1 MASSVKTFPSVPAET
16 EQRTTVPATHPSK
29 PKSLAAKLAEI
40 ILTVSHVAKRGT
52 NDFHKYDYATESDVL
67 EAVRRGLAER
77 SVVIVPRCVGVSVLE
92 RERDGKA
99 SMFVT
104 TADMIL
110 TLVDG
115 ESGEVMECPWKGSG
129 EDSGDKGLYKA
140 LTGGNKYFLL
150 KLFMIPTGDD
160 PEKDKRKPKG
170 GQSEAPTPIDPGSD
184 AAVILALADAIGKAT
199 GQKPADVIKAFSS
212 FKGKDKNDPTKE
224 REVFFTD
231 PRKATSLKW
240 LATTR
245 QKLEIENRKLS
256 GSEPGAAEGAA
267 LFGGDDP
274 FAAPCCGG
282 MHAPGEPCPIKK

>member
-1 MASSVKTFPSVPAET
+1 MASSLKVA
-16 EQRTTVPATHPSK
+16 PATAEKIAPAGPASK

-40 ILTVSHVAKRGT
+40 ILTVSHVEKRGT

-77 SVVIVPRCVGVSVLE
+77 SVVIVPRCMGVSILE
-92 RERDGKA
+92 RPRENKA

-170 GQSEAPTPIDPGSD
+170 KTPDVPLDPASD
-184 AAVILALADAIGKAT
+184 EAVILTLAVELGKIS
-199 GQKPADVIKAFSS
+199 GQHPEDIIKAFSA
-212 FKGKDKNDPTKE
+212 FVGKDGKE
-224 REVFFTD
+224 MSFTD
-231 PRKATSLKW
+231 PRRVKSEKW
-240 LATTR
+240 KKGVR
-245 QKLEIENRKLS
+245 EKLERELQRAGALS
-256 GSEPGAAEGAA
+256 AVGAEEP
-267 LFGGDDP
+267 P
-274 FAAPCCGG
+274 F
-282 MHAPGEPCPIKK
+282 